1 MPLHYYRELSVDHR
15 LEIEG
20 RVLKAVP
27 KAVSEQIVERVI
39 VFTLSGSCIVDLK
52 IEKGA
57 AAIRLSN
64 GTLTNF
70 FCQLIL

>member
-1 MPLHYYRELSVDHR
+1 
-15 LEIEG
+15 
-20 RVLKAVP
+20 VP
-27 KAVSEQIVERVI
+27 KAINEQIVERTI

-52 IEKGA
+52 MEKGG

-70 FCQLIL
+70 FCKLILQKQKQDSDHNKKSQKQLIIAQQ